1 MFAVCKYIH
10 HRHYMYAVE
19 TLDITNTFFI
29 GHVYHVYGV
38 DTGNI
43 PCIQLHLHDRYYL
56 YVEETNLDEV
66 PGTSTEVGKEVS
78 RELTNRLFSTVHAA
92 HREDA
97 RAIGCCKPRRIRQIQ
112 RRNDGREPCRSS
124 GQIAPSFRDLS
135 AMQSPVVEMP
145 VSVALCKNNLP
156 GRSSVQKMCIMA
168 YLGDL
173 KTKSYDKRD
182 EVVLCTLELI
192 DDRYL
197 RVTPDFNDQVEEPY
211 LIYGRTGTYYYTVQ
225 DVSEVIEKHDEPE
238 GAKAK
243 VDLSRSSELRLSY
256 DFDIPVE
263 GCLRI
268 FLLGEIAVYLNSE
281 SAVNFEYSNLFIA
294 YCLEIP
300 KGWSCQTEKR
310 FGVTQLSSATYV
322 QNAGMVSYFAMPLE
336 FELMLDLEHYKVS
349 DEHPEWPLLFIAV
362 MSMDN
367 LSRYRLEGY
376 GYAELPRAPGR
387 EQYVVKTWRP
397 IEQGVENLQRFFLGG
412 STQLE
417 SITLCR
423 YVKSLKVRNIWR
435 GNKSS
440 PVKAVKT
447 WKRPYSDFACQTYRN
462 LLAAASGALFAT
474 ARFLTDSGC
483 WPFLNLSFRYEVFLQ
498 AVDRTVALLFAFVE
512 LSTLPLSEATLFCE
526 MSCDEK
532 LSQRLWVRGSFHQLL
547 SLIENMKLDSA
558 PFDANRLSEIM
569 SESNSLLQLVDRPYE
584 CSLDT
589 SVVKGVAEIML
600 EGSSGLS
607 TNLREFNPEEFGSKL
622 IAFVSGRN
630 DESTFAYLDILNSD
644 FNKWAAFGADC
655 AAQMH
660 LVSAPLSYHCLSAN
674 SGAEVGL
681 AKRKRRRRSGSAE
694 SPIAGSVRRVV
705 LESASQEAD
714 TTTRACEHV
723 YNHLKRAYRNNKKK
737 PVDFFRFILHP
748 TKFSTTVEN
757 LFHLTFLVHDGLVN
771 MVANE
776 SGISLEPLKPHGRFQ
791 SAEQRLSNDDN
802 SKAAQ
807 SVLSLS
813 VREWK
818 TAKLIPKFHAFQ
830 STSEPE
836 ETDQWVSFWN
846 EGEEKFESNGK
857 NGQCRVAQAGAA
869 AQQENQIDK
878 AADAECRP
886 EGELENTSVE
896 DMARKIEL
904 RKQTNSDYAKVATPT
919 HVAKVSFLHLK
930 QFAQFSSIKP
940 DRMFDDGEK
949 IFQDGFMQQQRA
961 LIMNT
966 FPEKE
971 AALVG
976 MHKQLIARWQK
987 KAVEEKNK
995 HLSEEECKV
1004 GMTQKRPLLVLPKD
1018 YIPVRCKPPVC
1029 NPYIHTVALA
1039 LELARGDDFAL
1050 NGLIDFP
1057 VKTYDPDVE
1066 LRFPLGGSILS
1077 KHIPVRVVYGHHL
1090 SAINPFGRIWKTQRK
1105 MLIEDDCAFQNG
1117 CHSKLFASM
1126 APKQLQKGS
1135 SKTAPESSLS
1145 FSRAPQTS
1153 GNAVLKSHLADP
1165 SACVYKT
1172 AVSLAARKDSKDAKK
1187 RVHWEIDQDNKETAS
1202 FSSLAK
1208 ERLRNQRV
1216 RFGGFSNFGEDAAS
1230 PKVPWNCEAESSQGE
1245 DKFAKDEK
1253 LTAQKSRTAADE
1265 NLHGASGDDPT
1276 NLSAGD
1282 SSDESDPLA
1291 IIKFPEELTDSERLL
1306 KQSFEIYSLTAK
1318 LVQEH
1323 SKCETDMKLR
1333 IPIPQEV
1340 AAATEEAKRL
1350 VKAGTMT
1357 VQKAEQRTTFKR
1369 PVKLAR
1375 RLERVG
1381 NGLIPSKQAEPF
1393 DSGFNYSFDEAI
1405 FPGNT
1410 NIYNRP
1416 SNSGTYYAT
1425 ESCIPNSSSLS
1436 SEKSSAEPFSKSVYI
1451 RSGHISEESIRD
1463 CFSKFGTIVGI
1474 KRGVYDKSAI
1484 VDFETS
1490 RAASAAVEEMN
1501 GRHIDGLPL
1510 TVSIANA
1517 QLCRAFNE
1525 YPPFL
1530 SEAQK
1535 PACPDSRHAVCY
1547 EDEEQ

>member
-1 MFAVCKYIH
+1 MKTGRKKVFKFRIWTKYLE
-10 HRHYMYAVE
+10 RQ
-19 TLDITNTFFI
+19 
-29 GHVYHVYGV
+29 
-38 DTGNI
+38 
-43 PCIQLHLHDRYYL
+43 P
-56 YVEETNLDEV
+56 
-66 PGTSTEVGKEVS
+66 
-78 RELTNRLFSTVHAA
+78 STVHAA

-268 FLLGEIAVYLNSE
+268 FLLGEIE

-423 YVKSLKVRNIWR
+423 YVKSLKDDHVRKKIDFKTVSGGDVRINFYSIHQCREFAGCCKRSFIRYGSLPHGLRPSTGW
-435 GNKSS
+435 NSS
-440 PVKAVKT
+440 ILQVLEAFQRARQKMI
-447 WKRPYSDFACQTYRN
+447 
-462 LLAAASGALFAT
+462 T
-474 ARFLTDSGC
+474 AR
-483 WPFLNLSFRYEVFLQ
+483 
-498 AVDRTVALLFAFVE
+498 
-512 LSTLPLSEATLFCE
+512 
-526 MSCDEK
+526 
-532 LSQRLWVRGSFHQLL
+532 QR
-547 SLIENMKLDSA
+547 
-558 PFDANRLSEIM
+558 
-569 SESNSLLQLVDRPYE
+569 
-584 CSLDT
+584 
-589 SVVKGVAEIML
+589 
-600 EGSSGLS
+600 
-607 TNLREFNPEEFGSKL
+607 
-622 IAFVSGRN
+622 
-630 DESTFAYLDILNSD
+630 
-644 FNKWAAFGADC
+644 
-655 AAQMH
+655 
-660 LVSAPLSYHCLSAN
+660 
-674 SGAEVGL
+674 
-681 AKRKRRRRSGSAE
+681 
-694 SPIAGSVRRVV
+694 
-705 LESASQEAD
+705 
-714 TTTRACEHV
+714 
-723 YNHLKRAYRNNKKK
+723 
-737 PVDFFRFILHP
+737 
-748 TKFSTTVEN
+748 
-757 LFHLTFLVHDGLVN
+757 
-771 MVANE
+771 
-776 SGISLEPLKPHGRFQ
+776 
-791 SAEQRLSNDDN
+791 
-802 SKAAQ
+802 
-807 SVLSLS
+807 
-813 VREWK
+813 
-818 TAKLIPKFHAFQ
+818 
-830 STSEPE
+830 
-836 ETDQWVSFWN
+836 
-846 EGEEKFESNGK
+846 
-857 NGQCRVAQAGAA
+857 
-869 AQQENQIDK
+869 
-878 AADAECRP
+878 
-886 EGELENTSVE
+886 
-896 DMARKIEL
+896 
-904 RKQTNSDYAKVATPT
+904 
-919 HVAKVSFLHLK
+919 
-930 QFAQFSSIKP
+930 
-940 DRMFDDGEK
+940 
-949 IFQDGFMQQQRA
+949 DGFMQQQRA

-995 HLSEEECKV
+995 HLSEEECKSYFHRAALQIGRCAPLFPTALV
-1004 GMTQKRPLLVLPKD
+1004 WKNEAMMPSLTIAYLVHMSHVASKNCQPVRCRHALRSLVMKLLIAFAFLFHYGGGFVNQNLGIPNMLGMRTFPRYPRVLPLPKSQRPVDLRDFLMSHMFHTGIDINRGHDKIVDGFLNIRNPVDPRKLWDMKGMTQKRPLLVLPKD

-1117 CHSKLFASM
+1117 ASAANTRCSCHSKLFASM

-1165 SACVYKT
+1165 S
-1172 AVSLAARKDSKDAKK
+1172 AARKDSKDAKK

-1282 SSDESDPLA
+1282 SSDGKCCQTKYFSSQTARTEWVASVRCTYKVVP
-1291 IIKFPEELTDSERLL
+1291 K
-1306 KQSFEIYSLTAK
+1306 IY
-1318 LVQEH
+1318 
-1323 SKCETDMKLR
+1323 
-1333 IPIPQEV
+1333 
-1340 AAATEEAKRL
+1340 
-1350 VKAGTMT
+1350 
-1357 VQKAEQRTTFKR
+1357 
-1369 PVKLAR
+1369 
-1375 RLERVG
+1375 
-1381 NGLIPSKQAEPF
+1381 
-1393 DSGFNYSFDEAI
+1393 
-1405 FPGNT
+1405 
-1410 NIYNRP
+1410 
-1416 SNSGTYYAT
+1416 
-1425 ESCIPNSSSLS
+1425 
-1436 SEKSSAEPFSKSVYI
+1436 
-1451 RSGHISEESIRD
+1451 
-1463 CFSKFGTIVGI
+1463 
-1474 KRGVYDKSAI
+1474 
-1484 VDFETS
+1484 
-1490 RAASAAVEEMN
+1490 
-1501 GRHIDGLPL
+1501 
-1510 TVSIANA
+1510 
-1517 QLCRAFNE
+1517 
-1525 YPPFL
+1525 
-1530 SEAQK
+1530 
-1535 PACPDSRHAVCY
+1535 
-1547 EDEEQ
+1547 

>member
-1 MFAVCKYIH
+1 MVNWNCWTMEPQNSWTYLLPAGEVSVIVRFSVRLEKAYNRLISSAVDSSAKAPAKDSVQAGISSVDAEEY
-10 HRHYMYAVE
+10 
-19 TLDITNTFFI
+19 TFRW
-29 GHVYHVYGV
+29 
-38 DTGNI
+38 
-43 PCIQLHLHDRYYL
+43 L
-56 YVEETNLDEV
+56 EEKSLQNLDEV

-268 FLLGEIAVYLNSE
+268 FLLGEIE

-423 YVKSLKVRNIWR
+423 YVKSLKDDHVRKKIDFKTVSGGDVRINFYSIHQCREFAGCCKRSFIRYGSLPHGLRPSTGW
-435 GNKSS
+435 NSS
-440 PVKAVKT
+440 I
-447 WKRPYSDFACQTYRN
+447 
-462 LLAAASGALFAT
+462 
-474 ARFLTDSGC
+474 
-483 WPFLNLSFRYEVFLQ
+483 LQ
-498 AVDRTVALLFAFVE
+498 
-512 LSTLPLSEATLFCE
+512 E

-569 SESNSLLQLVDRPYE
+569 SESNTLLQLVDRPYE

-589 SVVKGVAEIML
+589 SVVKGVANRML
-600 EGSSGLS
+600 EGSAGLS
-607 TNLREFNPEEFGSKL
+607 TSLREFSAEEFGCKL

-857 NGQCRVAQAGAA
+857 NGQSRVAQAGAA

-904 RKQTNSDYAKVATPT
+904 RKQTNSDYAKVAMPT

-1105 MLIEDDCAFQNG
+1105 MLIEDDCAFQNVIYG
-1117 CHSKLFASM
+1117 MSL
-1126 APKQLQKGS
+1126 
-1135 SKTAPESSLS
+1135 ESSLS

-1265 NLHGASGDDPT
+1265 NLRGASGDDPT